1 MRAVFNFSAL
11 PPLSLYIHIPWCAR
25 KCPYCDFNSHAQPDK
40 LPETAYIDALIR
52 DLEHDLPRVWGRR
65 VTSIFM
71 GGGTPSL
78 FSPEALDKLLCAVR
92 ARLTVNPDAEITLE
106 ANPGSSEYAKFK
118 EFRAVGINR
127 LSIGVQSFNEDMLRR
142 LGRIHGRR
150 EAIAAA
156 EAAHAA
162 GFDNF
167 NLDLMYG
174 LPEQVLPQ
182 ALDDLN
188 TALALEPTHLSH
200 YQLTLEP
207 NTWFHRHPPAL
218 PDDDVSFE
226 MQGQC
231 QERLAERGF
240 PHYEV
245 SAYAQPG
252 RACRHNVNYWEFG
265 DYLGIGAGAHS
276 KITAVQDARMP
287 RTQGCVRAAD
297 ASVAPGI
304 LPLATLAHP
313 CASQQGI
320 TRIWKQKQP
329 QAYLDSAGN
338 PACIGEETALS
349 TNDAAFEFMLNALRL
364 NGGFAT
370 HLFTE
375 RAGLP
380 LSCIEQPLRQA
391 EQRGLIERDALAIR
405 PTERGRRYLNDLT
418 ELFLPPG

>member
-40 LPETAYIDALIR
+40 LPEAAYIDALIR

-156 EAAHAA
+156 EAAHTA
-162 GFDNF
+162 GFNNF

-200 YQLTLEP
+200 YQLSLEP

-276 KITAVQDARMP
+276 KITD
-287 RTQGCVRAAD
+287 
-297 ASVAPGI
+297 
-304 LPLATLAHP
+304 
-313 CASQQGI
+313 ASQQGI
-320 TRIWKQKQP
+320 TRMWKQKQP
-329 QAYLDSAGN
+329 QAYLATAGN

-375 RAGLP
+375 RTGLP

-391 EQRGLIERDALAIR
+391 EQRGLIECEAAVIR

-418 ELFLPPG
+418 ELFLPPNPS